1 MDNNATLGKLAVA
14 KATLSAEL
22 LRPHPSGTPL
32 PVSSDV
38 IKKLHSALQAALHK
52 NSVEH
57 VRTLK
62 YILLEHIA
70 PYTARVTALGKYL
83 TALSPTLPTR
93 RAKLYILYV
102 LNDVLYHTT
111 FISKSCGEFKSG
123 IQQFLPT
130 LFAIPWH
137 LEMVRGKVDEL
148 VEIWTEKEYF
158 HTFFLQSLRDPI
170 TLEQWRQQFGGPSQ
184 RAQPMEPKGAEREDD
199 GRLPPVLG
207 VHGAKYFELP
217 VSNMLP
223 CIQGAMPVPVT
234 APRPA
239 KLRLTEDGRADEEVM
254 SAVDKFYK
262 CLEWKGGR
270 FREADEK
277 ADEADEEE
285 FAYEGW
291 SVEFFRGRQDDQ
303 MDTDRHD
310 SKSGSNY
317 SDAGSPYRPRSRSL
331 SRSRSRS
338 RSLSPIYSDGSR
350 SRSRSP
356 RQHRSRSRTRSRSA
370 SYSPPEPS
378 EYAPPDVSKGPTT
391 SRSFDHGDRE
401 LPGRY
406 RHPDMRYQED
416 DYNPPSPAPPPPP
429 PVPQYYPHKYPGH
442 HPRTPP
448 TPPPPPGPYPHAELP
463 PPNPY
468 GLRSARPGYREP
480 MYSEYPEPERHG
492 AANTGPQQRPAD
504 SSRGPGSSRDRA
516 AESYMQSVYGSIP
529 PEDRPYSAWRR

>member
-22 LRPHPSGTPL
+22 LRPHPSGSPF

-52 NSVEH
+52 NSVEN
-57 VRTLK
+57 VRALK
-62 YILLEHIA
+62 SLLLEHIA
-70 PYTARVTALGKYL
+70 PYTTRVIALGKYL
-83 TALSPTLPTR
+83 TALSPTLSTR

-111 FISKSCGEFKSG
+111 YISKSGGEFKSG

-137 LEMVRGKVDEL
+137 IEKVRGKVDEL
-148 VEIWTEKEYF
+148 VGIWTEKEYF
-158 HTFFLQSLRDPI
+158 HTFFLQSLHDPV
-170 TLEQWRQQFGGPSQ
+170 TLEQWRQRFGGPSQ
-184 RAQPMEPKGAEREDD
+184 RAQTEERKDVELDDD

-223 CIQGAMPVPVT
+223 CVQGAMPVPVT
-234 APRPA
+234 APRPV
-239 KLRLTEDGRADEEVM
+239 KLRLTEDGRADEDVM

-270 FREADEK
+270 FREADEN
-277 ADEADEEE
+277 ADEVDEEE

-310 SKSGSNY
+310 SKSGSKY
-317 SDAGSPYRPRSRSL
+317 SDEGSPYRRRSRSL

-338 RSLSPIYSDGSR
+338 RSVSPVYSDGSR

-356 RQHRSRSRTRSRSA
+356 RHYRSRSRTRSRSA

-378 EYAPPDVSKGPTT
+378 EYAQADSSRGPIT
-391 SRSFDHGDRE
+391 SGSFDRGP
-401 LPGRY
+401 PGGY

-416 DYNPPSPAPPPPP
+416 GYNPPPPAPPPPP
-429 PVPQYYPHKYPGH
+429 PPPQYYPNPYQGH
-442 HPRTPP
+442 HSRS
-448 TPPPPPGPYPHAELP
+448 PPPPPPPPVPYPHDELP
-463 PPNPY
+463 SPNPY
-468 GLRSARPGYREP
+468 GRPSARPSYREP
-480 MYSEYPEPERHG
+480 MYAEYSEPERHG
-492 AANTGPQQRPAD
+492 APNSGPQRRPVD

-516 AESYMQSVYGSIP
+516 AESYMQSVYGSRL
-529 PEDRPYSAWRR
+529 PEEQPYSGWRR